1 MINNKKPKIIL
12 CSVASLGIAFSAT
25 KFYNVYSWG
34 ISSKNGSSLDVN
46 NQDKKI
52 TELKKEGNRRQK
64 NLEGLRKELME
75 VLKNINEETQNK
87 DDIDNKIKDLQ
98 EKIDKSN
105 NYINQLSSQ
114 ILEIENHITEIEKE
128 IERKADLLRDAL
140 VMMYKTGD
148 ASTIDIVL
156 GAKDF
161 GDFIEKADIVKSVS
175 NTVGEMIDNLKNESV
190 ELEKEKAKVDSI
202 KSQQE

>member
-1 MINNKKPKIIL
+1 MINNKKFKIIL

-25 KFYNVYSWG
+25 NFYNV
-34 ISSKNGSSLDVN
+34 SSVN
-46 NQDKKI
+46 IQSKEKAK
-52 TELKKEGNRRQK
+52 TELQKKSE
-64 NLEGLRKELME
+64 ELRKDLIEAQ
-75 VLKNINEETQNK
+75 KNINEESKNK
-87 DDIDNKIKDLQ
+87 EDIDGKIKDLQ

-105 NYINQLSSQ
+105 NYINQLSNQ

-128 IERKADLLRDAL
+128 IEQKADLLRDAL